1 MSRDDKIDFIRGIAV
16 ILMIIFHF
24 FSLIDAKK
32 KSSITSHPYFIITGF
47 ISRILFIFLLGFNC
61 KNINDK
67 KLKIFNKIL
76 LLLFLSLIINLTTLL
91 IYPTNF
97 VRFGILHLLSLSLVF
112 LQILAPFGNIIPLI
126 SGIVMFIIFIF
137 VLNKKYSNNIILNS
151 LGVKPNYS
159 TMDYFPIF
167 KWFWIVGLGY
177 YVSQNVKINP
187 QKFDNKFLKLIKN
200 IGKKSLYI
208 YIIHFPIIFTI
219 HKILKIY

>member
-1 MSRDDKIDFIRGIAV
+1 
-16 ILMIIFHF
+16 
-24 FSLIDAKK
+24 
-32 KSSITSHPYFIITGF
+32 
-47 ISRILFIFLLGFNC
+47 
-61 KNINDK
+61 
-67 KLKIFNKIL
+67 
-76 LLLFLSLIINLTTLL
+76 
-91 IYPTNF
+91 
-97 VRFGILHLLSLSLVF
+97 
-112 LQILAPFGNIIPLI
+112 
-126 SGIVMFIIFIF
+126 MFIIFIF
-137 VLNKKYSNNIILNS
+137 VLNKKHSNNIILNS

-219 HKILKIY
+219 HKIFKIY